1 MSLFSPHH
9 TFRAYF
15 ELTAAFLKEQGVNV
29 LLLDIDNTLA
39 PYEQPLPDEGL
50 KNWLEGLKSQGIAV
64 AFLSNNHAAR
74 VELFNHAL
82 GLPCRYDAHKPL
94 TRHARRLITALGGTK
109 KTAAI
114 MGDQI
119 FTDVCCAKFLGARA
133 FLVPPILDKRDK
145 FTRFKRRLERGIL
158 RRYYKK
164 HPEQPDVRLGNPMTE
179 AAQKAIKRE
188 SEK

>member
-1 MSLFSPHH
+1 MSWFSPHH

-15 ELTAAFLKEQGVNV
+15 DVTAAFLKEQGINV

-39 PYEQPLPDEGL
+39 PYEQPLPDGRL
-50 KNWLEGLKSQGIAV
+50 KDWLGTLQEAGIRV

-74 VELFNHAL
+74 VELFNSDL

-94 TRHARRLITALGGTK
+94 TRYARRLIAALGGTEK
-109 KTAAI
+109 SAAI

-133 FLVPPILDKRDK
+133 FLVPPILDKRDR

-158 RRYYKK
+158 KRYYKK

-179 AAQKAIKRE
+179 AAREAIKRE
-188 SEK
+188 SEV